1 MMSTSA
7 PPASDGNPQLEEAND
22 EGKREDPSQPRGAQR
37 YRAAI
42 AWFSAFLLLTL
53 VITVWR
59 WEIIDSPPYWDSAM
73 GLFLEANF
81 LAVTGFD
88 YPQLWFEEPRFIE
101 GGSAIYLTSVL
112 PSFVAVLM
120 TTLETPRAVFV
131 VYHLFTFACASA
143 STLLVVAICRPWAG
157 LLGAMLIGAVVL
169 TTPIF
174 SAQIDMLGM
183 DLPMLVL
190 ALLSAWCAVRRQ
202 YIWAAAAGF
211 AAFATKMSGGLVL
224 GALFVPLFCDL
235 ALRYR
240 TTSVRWRRRLWLL
253 TSFGCL
259 IVAGVMFAD
268 AWIGTLEKSTVER
281 YEVDQVRGLTVMK
294 DFVYW
299 YPELVL
305 LMAVALI
312 AWPTVT
318 VFRLIGLRRKGS
330 STQRAL
336 QELLLEDP
344 VEIYAWSI
352 VLGML
357 LLLSL
362 AYSIP
367 RYMLLPL
374 PFLWIIVA
382 RLVIR
387 DRKVSWLAAAPI
399 AMVLGFNLANQDGRF
414 YPSFPSEAKI
424 DYRTGA
430 ILERSREY
438 LQDHRANQEAVAYLR
453 EHCADRTIMAGNPFV
468 HFLALPRLGY
478 VSEPLNG
485 YSMSTYET
493 DTFPTV
499 EHLPQGDVTNPVFV
513 HVFNRFT
520 QNSRGAIPPPSD
532 NDLVLWQDDHR
543 ESPITIYEKRV
554 NPLSTEEENKIRL
567 ISTVWPIERQFD
579 LAKALAEQG
588 EVDRALRVYDT
599 LLELDPNHHDARFA
613 LAGVQAAEGMHEE
626 AANNYRTVLKFR
638 EDVPEVYVAYAELL
652 MQMDNFEEAERILWQ
667 AVSISP
673 ENAPALRAL
682 GGALLRRNEYREALE
697 AFSRAS
703 KEEPED
709 ARTWLMIGVVRGR
722 LGDRAGAISALEKAL
737 FLEPAMA
744 EAHQELATVFVMQGD
759 VGAAIDHFQRALYFR
774 PEYNEAANKLAWIL
788 ATWPDGAYR
797 NGPEAV
803 ALMEAHVGSENPSP
817 SSLDTLAAA
826 YAEAGRFEQ
835 AVATAEQALELARQQ
850 QESELAGKIA
860 SRLDLYRQQRPYHA
874 PAM

>member
-1 MMSTSA
+1 
-7 PPASDGNPQLEEAND
+7 
-22 EGKREDPSQPRGAQR
+22 
-37 YRAAI
+37 
-42 AWFSAFLLLTL
+42 
-53 VITVWR
+53 
-59 WEIIDSPPYWDSAM
+59 M

-81 LAVTGFD
+81 LAETRFD
-88 YPQLWFEEPRFIE
+88 YPRLWFEEPRFIE

-120 TTLETPRAVFV
+120 TTLDTPRAVFL

-143 STLLVVAICRPWAG
+143 VTLLVVAICRPWAG
-157 LLGAMLIGAVVL
+157 LLGAILIGAVIL

-174 SAQIDMLGM
+174 SVQIEMLGM

-190 ALLSAWCAVRRQ
+190 ALLSAWCAIRKK
-202 YIWAAAAGF
+202 YIWAAAAGC

-224 GALFVPLFCDL
+224 GALFVPLLCDL
-235 ALRYR
+235 ASRYR
-240 TTSVRWRRRLWLL
+240 TTSIRRRQRLWLL
-253 TSFGCL
+253 TSFGFL
-259 IVAGVMFAD
+259 IVAAVMFAD
-268 AWIGTLEKSTVER
+268 AWIGKLEKSTVER

-312 AWPTVT
+312 AWPTVNT
-318 VFRLIGLRRKGS
+318 FRVIGLRRKS
-330 STQRAL
+330 LSTQSAL
-336 QELLLEDP
+336 QEVLLEDP

-357 LLLSL
+357 MLLSL

-367 RYMLLPL
+367 RYMILPL

-382 RLVIR
+382 RLFIR
-387 DRKVSWLAAAPI
+387 DRKVSWLAAAPL

-414 YPSFPSEAKI
+414 YPEFPSEARI

-438 LQDHRANQEAVAYLR
+438 LQDHRANQEAIAYLR

-478 VSEPLNG
+478 VTEPLHG

-493 DTFPTV
+493 ETFPTV
-499 EHLPQGDVTNPVFV
+499 ERLPQGDVTNPVFV
-513 HVFNRFT
+513 YVFNRFT
-520 QNSRGAIPPPSD
+520 QNSRGAVPPPSD
-532 NDLVLWQDDHR
+532 NDIVLWQDDHR

-567 ISTVWPIERQFD
+567 ISTVWPIARQFD
-579 LAKALAEQG
+579 FAKTLVEQG
-588 EVDRALRVYDT
+588 EVDRAMRVYDT

-613 LAGVQAAEGMHEE
+613 LAGVQAAEGLYEE

-652 MQMDNFEEAERILWQ
+652 MQRDHFEEAERILWQ
-667 AVSISP
+667 AVSIAP
-673 ENAPALRAL
+673 ENALALRAL
-682 GGALLRRNEYREALE
+682 GGVLMRRHEHREALE

-703 KEEPED
+703 QEDPED
-709 ARTWLMIGVVRGR
+709 ARTWMMIGVVRGR
-722 LGDRAGAISALEKAL
+722 LGDRAGALSALEKAL
-737 FLEPAMA
+737 TLEPRMA

-759 VGAAIDHFQRALYFR
+759 IGGAIDHFQTAIHFR
-774 PEYNEAANKLAWIL
+774 PDYNEAANKLAWIL
-788 ATWPDGAYR
+788 ATCPDGAYR
-797 NGPEAV
+797 NGAEAV
-803 ALMEAHVGSENPSP
+803 ALMESRIGSEDRSP

-850 QESELAGKIA
+850 QATDLANKIV
-860 SRLDLYRQQRPYHA
+860 SRLGLYRQQRPYHA